1 MWNSREFDFAD
12 AARSHGKL
20 VSRMLE
26 YHAMLADRHINEVIL
41 GELVDQFVHAEQR
54 LAEAHA
60 SVLALSR
67 TDGLTAIANRRW
79 FDESLAHEF
88 ARALRSKTPIGL
100 LLMDIDCFKL
110 FNDNY
115 GHAAGDDC
123 LRKVA
128 QAVRSVVKRPP
139 DMAARYGGEEIV
151 CLLPDTDLIG
161 VAKVGDAVLEAVR
174 SLGIPHRFSK
184 AIDIVT
190 LSIGGVSIIPEQN
203 MTPTSIIEA
212 ADSYLYQSKEHGR
225 NRLTMPQF
233 DTTKP

>member
-1 MWNSREFDFAD
+1 MWNSNEIDFAE
-12 AARSHGKL
+12 ASQSHGKL

-26 YHAMLADRHINEVIL
+26 YQAMLADRHINEVLL
-41 GELVDQFVHAEQR
+41 GELVDQFVHSEQR

-60 SVLALSR
+60 AVLALSR
-67 TDGLTAIANRRW
+67 TDGLTGIANRRW

-100 LLMDIDCFKL
+100 LLLDIDCFKL

-139 DMAARYGGEEIV
+139 DMTARYGGEEIV
-151 CLLPDTDLIG
+151 CLLPDTGLDG
-161 VAKVGDAVLEAVR
+161 VFRVGNAVLDAVRA
-174 SLGIPHRFSK
+174 LGVPHRFSK
-184 AIDIVT
+184 ATDIVT
-190 LSIGGVSIIPEQN
+190 VSIGGVSIIPTQD
-203 MTPTSIIEA
+203 MTPTNIIEA
-212 ADSYLYQSKEHGR
+212 ADSHLYQSKEHGR
-225 NRLTMPQF
+225 NQLTMPSL
-233 DTTKP
+233 